1 MNKRMQWMLL
11 GITAVCGSGCID
23 LAVNDGRHKHR
34 MVSQQQTP
42 HGQVYTMRGGLGGV
56 FSRGMNRLEDELVND
71 YGIHAQSTVWYKGY
85 ALSQTIIRDYKAHTI
100 SQPIILVGHSL
111 GANEQINVATT
122 LQRAGAIPVDLLITV
137 DAVLPFT
144 VPSNVKH
151 VLNIYTPSWVPLFS
165 GLSLRAKN
173 AECTRV
179 ENVNVQNVA
188 SVNHFTIDA
197 NDEVQRMML
206 AAIERTFAAQDDTN
220 VGRSR

>member
-1 MNKRMQWMLL
+1 
-11 GITAVCGSGCID
+11 
-23 LAVNDGRHKHR
+23 
-34 MVSQQQTP
+34 
-42 HGQVYTMRGGLGGV
+42 
-56 FSRGMNRLEDELVND
+56 
-71 YGIHAQSTVWYKGY
+71 
-85 ALSQTIIRDYKAHTI
+85 
-100 SQPIILVGHSL
+100 VGHSL

-173 AECTRV
+173 VACTRV
-179 ENVNVQNVA
+179 ENINVENVA